1 MSKDLVHN
9 KTSTVVGVTKKLD
22 LSAINQKSL
31 AGALSKAELP
41 RLFYQLVIF
50 ILDASQ
56 SMTWEG
62 LTGIPKG
69 EELSLQ
75 LPQIIDRL
83 QKSKNKNCFDIS
95 MIAFS
100 QTTNVFLP
108 LTNVTKI
115 DLNELDLNPCNK
127 VGNYQTYMEES
138 LNIAEDMVNHY
149 FANHQDHSQAIILI
163 LTDGGIND
171 FENCQ
176 EITDRLKSNNRIT
189 LSSCLFED
197 KNWNDTLDSN
207 SLYQIKSN
215 VKSLAS
221 SSPSGES
228 YFVSKIDPEEIRK
241 HMLKSISTVS
251 KID

>member
-1 MSKDLVHN
+1 MSKDLIHN
-9 KTSTVVGVTKKLD
+9 KTSTQDSVSKKLD

-62 LTGIPKG
+62 LTGLPKG
-69 EELSLQ
+69 EELSAQ

-100 QTTNVFLP
+100 QDTNTFMP
-108 LTNVTKI
+108 PTNVTK
-115 DLNELDLNPCNK
+115 LELDKFDFNPCNK
-127 VGNYQTYMEES
+127 VGNYKTFMEES
-138 LNIAEDMVNHY
+138 LLGSESMINQYFSNHK
-149 FANHQDHSQAIILI
+149 DHSQALILI
-163 LTDGGIND
+163 LTDGDIND
-171 FENCQ
+171 YVNCMS
-176 EITDRLKSNNRIT
+176 ITNRLKQNNRIT
-189 LSSCLFED
+189 ISSCLFED
-197 KNWNDTLDSN
+197 KNWNAILDN
-207 SLYQIKSN
+207 DSLDRIKKN
-215 VKSLAS
+215 VMNLAS
-221 SSPSGES
+221 LSVSGES